1 MTTREVRSLLPV
13 TKSLFFKQNFTLD
26 QLKLSAEF
34 PSKQKLFKFVIVSF
48 TGSGAGGTIVTYK
61 QPREYKIAVA
71 YMLAWSYGH
80 VRVMSSYD
88 FSSHDQVGTAQS
100 WSYAVVLL

>member
-1 MTTREVRSLLPV
+1 M
-13 TKSLFFKQNFTLD
+13 
-26 QLKLSAEF
+26 KLSADF
-34 PSKQKLFKFVIVSF
+34 SSKQQLFKFVVVSLP
-48 TGSGAGGTIVTYK
+48 GSGAGGTILTYK

-88 FSSHDQVGTAQS
+88 FSTHDQVGTAQS
-100 WSYAVVLL
+100 WSSAVVNFITALNLNSEFF